1 MSDDRERPGSWTD
14 PTEDVSEQPA
24 LDGLELAEV
33 ETTPARL
40 EEGAGD
46 RMSEA
51 GADALS
57 REPAATPAGEPASA
71 EAATNSPRRRRGGK
85 PRLNEEQDRR
95 IVEAFE
101 QAKREGRSLK
111 DVAAALSAEMGQPPD
126 YINQRYYYLQRKS
139 RADEGQRPAAARRG
153 RERAGA
159 PAGRG
164 AAAEGRG
171 RRRAP
176 TTTGQPAAS
185 PPAAPTGAPAA
196 TSGDL
201 VGIARALDELTQL
214 TRSQLGAVAERL
226 QSLETRIAALESR
239 PPADVSV
246 DQVLERLGQVLQ
258 ERGRAVRGRERVRA
272 AVQEF
277 LKAIDESL

>member
-1 MSDDRERPGSWTD
+1 MSDDRERPGNWTD
-14 PTEDVSEQPA
+14 PTNDASEQQA
-24 LDGLELAEV
+24 FDGLELAEV
-33 ETTPARL
+33 ETAPARL

-46 RMSEA
+46 PK
-51 GADALS
+51 GDVVTDALS
-57 REPAATPAGEPASA
+57 PKPASA
-71 EAATNSPRRRRGGK
+71 PAGGAASSEAAAAAPRRRRGGK

-139 RADEGQRPAAARRG
+139 RAEEAQRPAATRRG
-153 RERAGA
+153 RGRAGA
-159 PAGRG
+159 
-164 AAAEGRG
+164 AAARGVAPEGRG
-171 RRRAP
+171 RRRA
-176 TTTGQPAAS
+176 TAAASQPVAAS
-185 PPAAPTGAPAA
+185 PTTPAEAPSA

-201 VGIARALDELTQL
+201 TSIARALDELTQL
-214 TRSQLGAVAERL
+214 TRTQLGAVSERL
-226 QSLETRIAALESR
+226 QKLEARLAALESR
-239 PPADVSV
+239 PPADVPV

-258 ERGRAVRGRERVRA
+258 ERGRALRGRERVKA

-277 LKAIDESL
+277 LKAIDESW